1 LFPIAIKLPQS
12 LGELFAKMIRK
23 GDIMSVTESMTLT
36 LLVTGSLSLYLIL
49 HAAVDLYRHRMPKR
63 DP

>member
-1 LFPIAIKLPQS
+1 MKLPQS

-23 GDIMSVTESMTLT
+23 GDIMSVTDTMTMT

-49 HAAVDLYRHRMPKR
+49 QAAVDLYRNGIHRR
-63 DP
+63 GR